1 MSPSPRARAA
11 APVPAPAAFQARV
24 GEVVC
29 SIPPGCVASYGQ
41 VAALAGM
48 PRGARHVGRALRLAS
63 APMPWH
69 RVITAAGR
77 SAFPPGSAAWREQLT
92 RLRAEGVVIVGGR
105 IDMHRFRWRP
115 NLDEILW
122 RLP

>member
-1 MSPSPRARAA
+1 MNASPRARA
-11 APVPAPAAFQARV
+11 PEPTSTQAAFQARV
-24 GEVVC
+24 GEVVR
-29 SIPPGCVASYGQ
+29 SIPPGRVASYGQ

-48 PRGARHVGRALRLAS
+48 PRGARHVGRALRLAR

-77 SAFPPGSAAWREQLT
+77 SAFPPGSVACREQLA
-92 RLRAEGVVIVGGR
+92 RLREEGVAVVSGR
-105 IDMHRFRWRP
+105 IDMRRFRWRP